1 MLILHL
7 VIALILSALFF
18 IIYSLSLPDPMNI
31 LSGEACDEQGYGGF
45 CTGAV
50 VRLL

>member
-18 IIYSLSLPDPMNI
+18 ISEIAI
-31 LSGEACDEQGYGGF
+31 SGLMLMVY
-45 CTGAV
+45 
-50 VRLL
+50 